1 MGWVGMGEFII
12 MFDLLGKTWDIRNI
26 LELAGYHLYLA
37 IEILTHWRLL
47 NHPQYYSGDKKSG
60 RHNVMWI

>member
-1 MGWVGMGEFII
+1 
-12 MFDLLGKTWDIRNI
+12 MFDLLGKSVVIRNI

-47 NHPQYYSGDKKSG
+47 NHPERYSGDK
-60 RHNVMWI
+60 NCV

>member
-1 MGWVGMGEFII
+1 M
-12 MFDLLGKTWDIRNI
+12 LIRNI